1 MRDALIFD
9 KSNFVLLLIISK
21 NPKIRYY
28 EVLEAILEAVT
39 EIIFASILSRRWFFF
54 LKFIKSKTKTLPLR
68 KRASFRDIS
77 RPSTICLSSYFYWKP
92 IMNKHFCS
100 KSSHWLLNFLLI
112 ISIKQ

>member
-54 LKFIKSKTKTLPLR
+54 LKFNLMVILLR
-68 KRASFRDIS
+68 V
-77 RPSTICLSSYFYWKP
+77 
-92 IMNKHFCS
+92 
-100 KSSHWLLNFLLI
+100 
-112 ISIKQ
+112 